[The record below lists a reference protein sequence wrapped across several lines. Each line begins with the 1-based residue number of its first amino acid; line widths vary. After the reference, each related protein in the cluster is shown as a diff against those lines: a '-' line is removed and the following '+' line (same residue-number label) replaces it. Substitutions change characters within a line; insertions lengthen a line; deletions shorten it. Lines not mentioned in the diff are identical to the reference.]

1 MKNNTRI
8 KKFLLMAISVVL
20 VAGISVGLTLAYL
33 TDTTIVKENNFK
45 PAGGITGKVLEP
57 SYTQD
62 VTFQPGDH
70 IHKDPTIDND
80 TESYPIWTGAK
91 LTFKISVKQQLKS
104 GSDSE
109 YEDVWETVTYS
120 VFQKYA
126 KMTTTAAG
134 TTEAFGTN
142 WASDGADRSGSLFLH
157 YTNSLAANSS
167 AGETNPDNKGHGGTL
182 GTTTTDATNA
192 IFEYVYIEPAI
203 RIEQLESGSY
213 RDTVNPAGPSMS
225 DVYKQFKIKILID
238 GYGVLNDSGVDT
250 LTSLSAAN
258 QTSVINEIKTGLGY
272 AS

>member
-62 VTFQPGDH
+62 VSFQPGDH

-91 LTFKISVKQQLKS
+91 LTFKISVKQDNSNQ
-104 GSDSE
+104 
-109 YEDVWETVTYS
+109 DVWETVSYS
-120 VFQKYA
+120 VFKKYA
-126 KMTTTAAG
+126 KMTTAADG
-134 TTEAFGTN
+134 TTEVFGN
-142 WASDGADRSGSLFLH
+142 YWESDGADSSGSLFLH
-157 YTNSLAANSS
+157 YTKSLAANSS

-182 GTTTTDATNA
+182 GSTTTDATSA
-192 IFEYVYIEPAI
+192 IFDYVYIEPAI
-203 RIEQLESGSY
+203 RIEQLETGSY
-213 RDTVNPAGPSMS
+213 RDTVNTAGPSVS
-225 DVYKQFKIKILID
+225 DVYEQFKIKILID
-238 GYGVLNDSGVDT
+238 GYGVLNDSGVDA
-250 LTSLSAAN
+250 LTSLSAED